1 MFRNCAA
8 ILIVCFDMTARDAL
22 LAAAPDY
29 EIPAD
34 REGNHDTVC
43 RGGSSLKS
51 DCSIILKLGGT
62 TNSRWV
68 WGHAPRKIFEIRTPE
83 TPFPAF

>member
-8 ILIVCFDMTARDAL
+8 ILIVCFDMTARDAPQ
-22 LAAAPDY
+22 AAAPDY

-43 RGGSSLKS
+43 P
-51 DCSIILKLGGT
+51 
-62 TNSRWV
+62 
-68 WGHAPRKIFEIRTPE
+68 HAKQITLDSA
-83 TPFPAF
+83 AFVR